1 MDFRNLFP
9 LRVTSA
15 NFNGWQRR
23 QWPRSLFLLGGGLS
37 ISVTNYHHIC
47 KCWLDKKGQIF
58 LHLIFSKSLES
69 CQFGFDSKIFGNT
82 DEESTF
88 LLIVFPLYVYR
99 STLHC
104 MYKSYKRV
112 NMCHPVIWTIVSLLK
127 SVDNCRNKIT
137 KKTNH

>member
-37 ISVTNYHHIC
+37 ISVANYYYIVKDC
-47 KCWLDKKGQIF
+47 LGKKAKYF
-58 LHLIFSKSLES
+58 HLWFCL
-69 CQFGFDSKIFGNT
+69 CQFAFELQLRFGNT

-88 LLIVFPLYVYR
+88 LLIVFPLCVYR

-137 KKTNH
+137 KKKNH